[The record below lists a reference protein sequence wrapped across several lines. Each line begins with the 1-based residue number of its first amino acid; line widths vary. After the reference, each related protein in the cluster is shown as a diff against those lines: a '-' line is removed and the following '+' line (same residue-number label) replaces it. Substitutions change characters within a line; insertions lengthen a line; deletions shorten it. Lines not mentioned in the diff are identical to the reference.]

1 MQCDKGCTLIALSPI
16 QRTTLLDLTLNR
28 NLRFDSQPRASQVS
42 FSFSGQAS
50 VGISPN
56 FRKHSQEMNS

>member
-28 NLRFDSQPRASQVS
+28 HLCFDLQSRASGEPALFQRT
-42 FSFSGQAS
+42 G
-50 VGISPN
+50 VGRY
-56 FRKHSQEMNS
+56 FA